1 MWKLCEWEKIFIKTA
16 KKELQWTK
24 MYVHLCETIFA
35 LVVHNECLVKAIS
48 NKQFMQPFS
57 GGGIDEKI

>member
-1 MWKLCEWEKIFIKTA
+1 
-16 KKELQWTK
+16 